1 MFPFLSNIKSI
12 FTKSNQGSYADSA
25 QIFSKIAGYFGV
37 SCAESSRMVN
47 AINVWNSVFQG
58 SKTQIMK
65 TVCHEAAKLVL
76 NEARLSVDGE
86 KESDGII
93 KKAVGGLEDK
103 LFSTLEIG
111 VALGGMI
118 IKPTLKG
125 FDLVSPT
132 NFIPIEYN
140 AEGGITS
147 AIFVDTV
154 YRSDKV
160 YRKAEYHHF
169 VGDVY
174 MIDSKAF
181 VSKYS
186 YSLGN
191 QCRLSDVRE
200 WKDISE
206 HIEILNIDTPLF
218 AYFRMPGFNNIDESS
233 NLGISLCSS
242 AIEYL
247 ASFDNA
253 FDGFKADLETTRKVI
268 FVEKASLLNV
278 DSQAKRQK
286 NFERN
291 PIPNLIVGINNTD
304 KIKEFNPSC
313 NVNEFKTALQML
325 LDMISTSCGFTSGYF
340 TFDNK
345 RAAVTATQIESE
357 DQVTV
362 STISAIRN
370 NLKKAVEQAY
380 HAYITILRL
389 YDIYPDVAN
398 SLSFYARD
406 LSVTPEADKLH
417 TLELVKL
424 GYYPLELY
432 LKEYEGFTDDDIAK
446 YRDKIPVLAKLGE
459 QNITTENKT

>member
-1 MFPFLSNIKSI
+1 MVPFLSNIKNI
-12 FTKSNQGSYADSA
+12 FTRSNNGYYVDSA
-25 QIFSKIAGYFGV
+25 NIFSKIASSFGV
-37 SCAESSRMVN
+37 SCAESPRMIS

-65 TVCHEAAKLVL
+65 TVCHEASKLVL
-76 NEARLSVDGE
+76 NEASISVDGE
-86 KESDGII
+86 VDSDNTV
-93 KKAVGGLEDK
+93 KAAISGLENK
-103 LFSTLEIG
+103 LFRTLEIG
-111 VALGGMI
+111 IALGGMI

-147 AIFVDTV
+147 AIFVDTI
-154 YRSDKV
+154 YRSDKI

-169 VGDVY
+169 EGDVY

-186 YSLGN
+186 YSLGS
-191 QCRLSDVRE
+191 QCSLSDVRE
-200 WKDISE
+200 WKDISP
-206 HIEILNIDTPLF
+206 HIEIVNIEAPLF
-218 AYFRMPGFNNIDESS
+218 AYFRMPGFNNIDETS

-247 ASFDNA
+247 SAFDNV
-253 FDGFKADLETTRKVI
+253 FDGFKADIETTRKVI

-286 NFERN
+286 NFEKN
-291 PIPNLIVGINNTD
+291 PIPNLIVGMNNTD

-325 LDMISTSCGFTSGYF
+325 LDMISVSCGFTSGYF

-357 DQVTV
+357 DQVTI

-370 NLKKAVEQAY
+370 NLKRAVEQAY
-380 HAYITILRL
+380 YAYITILKL
-389 YDIYPDVAN
+389 YDIYPDTIN
-398 SLSFYARD
+398 TISFYARD
-406 LSVTPEADKLH
+406 LSVTPEADKQH
-417 TLELVKL
+417 TLELVKQ

-432 LKEYEGFTDDDIAK
+432 LKEYEGFTEDDIDK
-446 YRDKIPVLAKLGE
+446 YRDKIPALTKLGE
-459 QNITTENKT
+459 QNIEP

>member
-1 MFPFLSNIKSI
+1 MFPIFSSIKNI
-12 FTKSNQGSYADSA
+12 FTKSNQGYYADQA
-25 QIFSKIAGYFGV
+25 NIFSKIASSFGV
-37 SCAESSRMVN
+37 SCAESPRMIS
-47 AINVWNSVFQG
+47 AINAWNSVFQC

-65 TVCHEAAKLVL
+65 TVCHEASKLVL
-76 NEARLSVDGE
+76 NDASISVDGE
-86 KESDGII
+86 KDSDEIVE
-93 KKAVGGLEDK
+93 KAVKGLEDK
-103 LFSTLEIG
+103 LFRTLEVGI
-111 VALGGMI
+111 ALGGMI

-125 FDLVSPT
+125 FDIVAPT

-140 AEGGITS
+140 ADGGITS
-147 AIFVDTV
+147 AIFIDTI

-169 VGDVY
+169 EGDVY

-186 YSLGN
+186 YSLGS

-200 WKDISE
+200 WKDIGE
-206 HIEILNIDTPLF
+206 HIEIVNIEAPLF
-218 AYFRMPGFNNIDESS
+218 AYFRMPGFNNIDEMS
-233 NLGISLCSS
+233 NLGISLCSA

-247 ASFDNA
+247 SAFDNA
-253 FDGFKADLETTRKVI
+253 FDGFKADIETTRKVI

-278 DSQAKRQK
+278 DSQSRKQK
-286 NFERN
+286 NFEKN
-291 PIPNLIVGINNTD
+291 PIPNLIVGMNNTD

-362 STISAIRN
+362 STITAIRN
-370 NLKKAVEQAY
+370 NLKKAVEDAY
-380 HAYITILRL
+380 YAYIVILKL
-389 YDIYPDVAN
+389 YDLSPSNVNTI
-398 SLSFYARD
+398 SFYSRD
-406 LSVTPEADKLH
+406 LSITPEADRAH
-417 TLELVKL
+417 TLELVKQ

-432 LKEYEGFTDDDIAK
+432 LKEYEGFSDNELEL
-446 YRDKIPVLAKLGE
+446 YREKIPALTKLGE
-459 QNITTENKT
+459 QNIEA